1 MITVWH
7 TDAYTYSTSRWI
19 CATST
24 TCISL
29 VIVSSYQIFDFK
41 SLRTLIWKTTYS
53 EGQICCHVTLLCTKL
68 ITFLQHI
75 EIKYLSWAKYNI
87 SNLRTC
93 HIASQNDHERATI
106 RIFFFQHHV
115 IIFKQFCVDF
125 FYFQVHCVVN
135 VHPPRICSKW
145 FSGSVTVTRWWI
157 QWFMA
162 SQAKNSNVPSVTSL
176 AVNAGKAKDLG
187 KYSAIHSTITMNDQ
201 IAIFHLPTRKWSP
214 LNST

>member
-1 MITVWH
+1 MKLRHINYMYFISYCIFLSDFRLQIVK
-7 TDAYTYSTSRWI
+7 DTYMKDHLFRRS
-19 CATST
+19 
-24 TCISL
+24 
-29 VIVSSYQIFDFK
+29 D
-41 SLRTLIWKTTYS
+41 
-53 EGQICCHVTLLCTKL
+53 LLPPIIIKHGTN
-68 ITFLQHI
+68 TFSQHI
-75 EIKYLSWAKYNI
+75 EIKYLSWEKYNI

-115 IIFKQFCVDF
+115 IIFKQFCVVF

-135 VHPPRICSKW
+135 VHPPKICSKW

>member
-1 MITVWH
+1 MNLRHINYMYFISYCIFLSDFRLQIVK
-7 TDAYTYSTSRWI
+7 DTYMKDHLFRRS
-19 CATST
+19 
-24 TCISL
+24 
-29 VIVSSYQIFDFK
+29 D
-41 SLRTLIWKTTYS
+41 
-53 EGQICCHVTLLCTKL
+53 LLPPNIIKHETN
-68 ITFLQHI
+68 TFSQHI
-75 EIKYLSWAKYNI
+75 EIKYLSWEKYNI

-93 HIASQNDHERATI
+93 HIASQNDHERAKI

-115 IIFKQFCVDF
+115 IIFKQFCVVF

>member
-1 MITVWH
+1 MNLRHINYMYFISYCIFLSDFRLQIVK
-7 TDAYTYSTSRWI
+7 DTYMKDHLFRRS
-19 CATST
+19 
-24 TCISL
+24 
-29 VIVSSYQIFDFK
+29 D
-41 SLRTLIWKTTYS
+41 
-53 EGQICCHVTLLCTKL
+53 LLPPNIIKHETN
-68 ITFLQHI
+68 TFSQHI
-75 EIKYLSWAKYNI
+75 EIKYLSWEKYNI

-115 IIFKQFCVDF
+115 IIFKQFCVVF

>member
-1 MITVWH
+1 MNLRHINYMYFISYCIFLSDFWIQIVK
-7 TDAYTYSTSRWI
+7 DTYMKDHLFRRS
-19 CATST
+19 
-24 TCISL
+24 
-29 VIVSSYQIFDFK
+29 D
-41 SLRTLIWKTTYS
+41 
-53 EGQICCHVTLLCTKL
+53 LLPPNIIKHETN
-68 ITFLQHI
+68 TFSQHI
-75 EIKYLSWAKYNI
+75 EIKYLSWEKYNI

-106 RIFFFQHHV
+106 RIFFLSTSCYNIWTV
-115 IIFKQFCVDF
+115 LCCF

-135 VHPPRICSKW
+135 VHPPKICSKW

>member
-1 MITVWH
+1 MNLRHINYMYFISYCIFLSVFRLQIVK
-7 TDAYTYSTSRWI
+7 DTYMKDHLFRRS
-19 CATST
+19 
-24 TCISL
+24 
-29 VIVSSYQIFDFK
+29 D
-41 SLRTLIWKTTYS
+41 
-53 EGQICCHVTLLCTKL
+53 LLPPNIIKHETN
-68 ITFLQHI
+68 TFSQHI
-75 EIKYLSWAKYNI
+75 EIKYLSWEKYNI

-115 IIFKQFCVDF
+115 IIFKQFCVVF

-135 VHPPRICSKW
+135 VHPPKICSKW

>member
-1 MITVWH
+1 MNLRHINYMYFISYCIFLSDFRLQIVK
-7 TDAYTYSTSRWI
+7 DTYMKDHLFRRS
-19 CATST
+19 
-24 TCISL
+24 
-29 VIVSSYQIFDFK
+29 D
-41 SLRTLIWKTTYS
+41 
-53 EGQICCHVTLLCTKL
+53 LLPPNIIKHETN
-68 ITFLQHI
+68 TFSQHI
-75 EIKYLSWAKYNI
+75 EIKYLSWEKYNI

-115 IIFKQFCVDF
+115 IIFKQFCVVF

-135 VHPPRICSKW
+135 VHPPKICSKW

-214 LNST
+214 

>member
-1 MITVWH
+1 MNLRHINYMYFISYCIFLSDFRLQIVK
-7 TDAYTYSTSRWI
+7 DTYMKDHLFRRS
-19 CATST
+19 
-24 TCISL
+24 
-29 VIVSSYQIFDFK
+29 D
-41 SLRTLIWKTTYS
+41 
-53 EGQICCHVTLLCTKL
+53 LLPPNIIKHETN
-68 ITFLQHI
+68 TFSQHI
-75 EIKYLSWAKYNI
+75 EIKYLSWEKYNI

-115 IIFKQFCVDF
+115 IIFKQFCVVF

-135 VHPPRICSKW
+135 VHPPKICSKW